1 MKIAILLNLSD
12 ETSGGSYQF
21 NKSIY
26 ESLITKRQV
35 FRHELFFVFQ
45 KRNQVGSMP
54 DLALPT
60 IIQHRFYFLKQFVK
74 EIFNSILSRNKISI
88 ENCRSSWL
96 NRNFLANDI
105 KAVWSVNPLSTP
117 LDLPYLTT
125 SWDISHKI
133 TPYFKEISGSG
144 IILDK
149 RDQVCKSVFRKAFRI
164 IVGTEHGKN
173 EIFNSYGI
181 NPERIV
187 VEPLPVPHNSSENK
201 LVRNQYQFIYPA
213 NFWPHKNHFII
224 VKALSELIAVNNLP
238 IKFIFTGSDMGN
250 LEYIK
255 RLVTTYDLDH
265 LVEFKGFISRLD
277 LNELYETSNA
287 CVFPSLI
294 GPDNLP
300 PLEALTYGCKALV
313 ADIPGARD
321 QFSKFAVYFDPYNSQ
336 NLAMLIHKAII
347 EFKNYDKI
355 DEDLSLFLKSRTP
368 EIYIHSIMTELDKLE
383 VVVGLTE

>member
-26 ESLITKRQV
+26 ESLITKRQD
-35 FRHELFFVFQ
+35 FRHELFFLFQ
-45 KRNQVGSMP
+45 KKNQLRADP
-54 DLALPT
+54 DLALPS
-60 IIQHRFYFLKQFVK
+60 IMQHRFYFLKQLVK
-74 EIFNSILSRNKISI
+74 EIITGILSRKKISI

-96 NRNFLANDI
+96 NEKFLANDI

-125 SWDISHKI
+125 SWDVSHKI
-133 TPYFKEISGSG
+133 TPYFKEISASG
-144 IILDK
+144 VILDK
-149 RDQVCKSVFRKAFRI
+149 RDKVCESVFRRAFRI
-164 IVGTEHGKN
+164 IVGTERGKN
-173 EIFNSYGI
+173 EIINSYGI
-181 NPERIV
+181 NAERIV
-187 VEPLPVPHNSSENK
+187 VEPLPVPNNSSENK
-201 LVRNQYQFIYPA
+201 LIRNRYQFIYPA

-238 IKFIFTGSDMGN
+238 IKFIFTGSDKGN
-250 LEYIK
+250 LDYTK
-255 RLVTTYDLDH
+255 RLVTTFGLDY
-265 LVEFKGFISRLD
+265 LIEFKGFISRSG
-277 LNELYETSNA
+277 LNELYQTSNA

-321 QFSKFAVYFDPYNSQ
+321 QFSNFAVYFDPYNSQ
-336 NLAMLIHKAII
+336 DLAKLIHKAII
-347 EFKNYDKI
+347 EFENYDNI
-355 DEDLSLFLKSRTP
+355 VVGLSSFLKSRTP
-368 EIYIHSIMTELDKLE
+368 EIYVDSIMTELDKLE